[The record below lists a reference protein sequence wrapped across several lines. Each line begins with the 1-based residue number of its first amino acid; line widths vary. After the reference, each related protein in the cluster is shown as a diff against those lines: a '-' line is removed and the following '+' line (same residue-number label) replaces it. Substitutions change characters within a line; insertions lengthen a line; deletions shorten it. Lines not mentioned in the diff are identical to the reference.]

1 MVSHT
6 VGPMEAGKKV
16 HRLVRQLLPGVPLS
30 GIHKML
36 RVGRVRLNGKKA
48 KPDTLVAKGDVIE
61 LRMSEDDY
69 AAVSKPVRKYQGVPR
84 QLEVIYEDDTFIAV
98 NKPVG
103 LLTHGAGEEQ
113 RDTLANRVL
122 AYLHD
127 NHALE
132 PSAFVPAPAN
142 RLDRN
147 TSGIILFGKTG
158 AMARELADGFKT
170 HTIRKWYLAVVRG
183 TVKADGKVTA
193 SLARD
198 ARRNITRVDEESG
211 KSAFTVYHPIVS
223 TQNTTILRLEL
234 ISGRTHQIRVH
245 MKHIGHPLLSDRK
258 YQQTDRN
265 FNHHRGNNHGGSGIS
280 GRTTVRSSTGI
291 LGAASASMS
300 TSSIS
305 NPRRAVGSEANS
317 EPTYL
322 LHAAWIRLPS
332 GQILHA
338 PLPESFRSELTRLGY
353 SAEVIQKV
361 ERTTPENDA

>member
-6 VGPMEAGKKV
+6 VGPMEAGKKF

-48 KPDTLVAKGDVIE
+48 KPDTLVAEGDVIE
-61 LRMSEDDY
+61 LRMAEDDY
-69 AAVSKPVRKYQGVPR
+69 AAVRKPVRKYQGVPR

-127 NHALE
+127 NDALE
-132 PSAFVPAPAN
+132 ASAFVPAPAN

-158 AMARELADGFKT
+158 AMARELADGFKS

-193 SLARD
+193 SLVRD

-223 TQNTTILRLEL
+223 TRNTTILRLEL

-245 MKHIGHPLLSDRK
+245 MKHIGHPLLSDSK
-258 YQQTDRN
+258 YQQRDRN
-265 FNHHRGNNHGGSGIS
+265 FNHHRGKNRGGSDIS
-280 GRTTVRSSTGI
+280 VQATVRSAPGRR
-291 LGAASASMS
+291 GVVPASLS
-300 TSSIS
+300 TSSMS
-305 NPRRAVGSEANS
+305 NPGRSVGSEANA

-322 LHAAWIRLPS
+322 LHAAWVRLPS

-338 PLPESFRSELTRLGY
+338 PLPEFFRSELTRLGY
-353 SAEVIQKV
+353 ATKVIQEV
-361 ERTTPENDA
+361 ERATPKNDV

>member
-1 MVSHT
+1 MVNHT

-48 KPDTLVAKGDVIE
+48 KPDTLVAEGDVIE
-61 LRMSEDDY
+61 LRMAEEDF
-69 AAVSKPVRKYQGVPR
+69 AAVSKPIRKYQGVPR
-84 QLEVIYEDDTFIAV
+84 ELDVIYEDETLLAV

-113 RDTLANRVL
+113 RDTLTNRVL

-127 NHALE
+127 KEALDA
-132 PSAFVPAPAN
+132 SAFVPAPAN

-170 HTIRKWYLAVVRG
+170 HTIRKWYLAVVKG
-183 TVKADGKVTA
+183 AVTSGGKVTA

-198 ARRNITRVDEESG
+198 TRRNITRVDEELG
-211 KSAFTVYHPIVS
+211 KSAFTLYHPLAS
-223 TQNTTILRLEL
+223 ARNTSILRLEL
-234 ISGRTHQIRVH
+234 ISGRTHQIRIH

-258 YQQTDRN
+258 YQATSQRSN
-265 FNHHRGNNHGGSGIS
+265 AIGPGGSGRRIATDS
-280 GRTTVRSSTGI
+280 GTRRTH
-291 LGAASASMS
+291 AAAPSFRHAEASQVES
-300 TSSIS
+300 D
-305 NPRRAVGSEANS
+305 
-317 EPTYL
+317 PTYL
-322 LHAAWIRLPS
+322 LHAAWVRLPS
-332 GQILHA
+332 GQLLHA
-338 PLPESFRSELTRLGY
+338 PVPESFRSELGHLGY
-353 SAEVIQKV
+353 TDDVIRKV
-361 ERTTPENDA
+361 ELADPEKDAN